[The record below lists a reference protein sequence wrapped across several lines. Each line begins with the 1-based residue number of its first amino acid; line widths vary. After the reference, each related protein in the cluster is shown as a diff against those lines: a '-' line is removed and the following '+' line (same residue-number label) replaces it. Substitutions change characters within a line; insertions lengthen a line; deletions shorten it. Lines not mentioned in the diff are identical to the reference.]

1 MRSLDRFFLYNIL
14 LIFLFGIR
22 FDVVFINQ
30 EMIEDMFGNV
40 LCFKFEDEGIL
51 MFIIYI
57 FFLMLIFIKFFLRYL
72 IFNNEG

>member
-40 LCFKFEDEGIL
+40 VCFKFEDEGIL

>member
-40 LCFKFEDEGIL
+40 VCFKFEDEGIL

-72 IFNNEG
+72 IFNNES

>member
-1 MRSLDRFFLYNIL
+1 MRSLDRYFLYNIL

-40 LCFKFEDEGIL
+40 VCFKFEDEGIL

>member
-1 MRSLDRFFLYNIL
+1 
-14 LIFLFGIR
+14 
-22 FDVVFINQ
+22 
-30 EMIEDMFGNV
+30 MIEDMFGNV

-72 IFNNEG
+72 IFNNES